1 MMKRIFSSRVIIT
14 AFVVAALF
22 ILGFVASKVTAD
34 QPHMRAALASLQVA
48 QSELQQAVPDKGGH
62 RVRALELVNQAIVEV
77 QAGIEFAEY

>member
-1 MMKRIFSSRVIIT
+1 MNKISSRTFLT
-14 AFVVAALF
+14 ALLIGALFVVTF
-22 ILGFVASKVTAD
+22 IAGRVTAD
-34 QPHMRAALASLQVA
+34 QPHMRAALSSLQVA

>member
-1 MMKRIFSSRVIIT
+1 MSKISPRTVLT
-14 AFVVAALF
+14 ALLIGALFVVTF
-22 ILGFVASKVTAD
+22 IAGRVTAD
-34 QPHMRAALASLQVA
+34 QPHMRAALSSLQVA

>member
-1 MMKRIFSSRVIIT
+1 MSKISSRTILT
-14 AFVVAALF
+14 ALLIGALFVVTF
-22 ILGFVASKVTAD
+22 IAGRVTAD
-34 QPHMRAALASLQVA
+34 QPHMRAALSSLQVA

>member
-1 MMKRIFSSRVIIT
+1 MNKISSRTFLT
-14 AFVVAALF
+14 ALLIGALFVVTF
-22 ILGFVASKVTAD
+22 IAGRVTAD
-34 QPHMRAALASLQVA
+34 QPHMRAAQSSLQVA

>member
-1 MMKRIFSSRVIIT
+1 MSKISSRTIQT
-14 AFVVAALF
+14 ALLIGALFVVAF
-22 ILGFVASKVTAD
+22 IAGRVTAD

-48 QSELQQAVPDKGGH
+48 QSELQQAIPDKGGH

>member
-1 MMKRIFSSRVIIT
+1 MNKISSRTILT
-14 AFVVAALF
+14 ALLIGALFVVTF
-22 ILGFVASKVTAD
+22 IAGRVTAD
-34 QPHMRAALASLQVA
+34 QPHMRAALSSLQVA

>member
-1 MMKRIFSSRVIIT
+1 MSKISPRTVLTTLLIG
-14 AFVVAALF
+14 ALFVVTF
-22 ILGFVASKVTAD
+22 IAGRVTAD
-34 QPHMRAALASLQVA
+34 QPHMRAALSSLQVA